1 MEQFSA
7 QWAQLGSELGRWWQ
21 QPVHV
26 QGLVFTPGF
35 IVSVAVMLLAA
46 GLALHLWR
54 TQVARRQGRDL
65 SYRLRSLLYRGLMR
79 FAYAPLVFLLVFGCG
94 LQALVALMADA
105 AGDWLAGGE
114 SWRYV
119 LLTHYLDAT
128 LLWMLLGP
136 GLLLQWLCGGQGL
149 LACPVGGGLSVT
161 FDRFSVLAL
170 HVDEAHPNVVATA
183 RRAVALI
190 ARLREQGVSHTLELK
205 SWLFVQPPCAAHVA
219 VANVRRRFAR
229 ARRVGLWGS
238 WHFRQWCT
246 RLGVPEQ
253 ADNAWLR
260 MLEDL
265 AARLLGLLYM
275 LRTGAAYR
283 RACRRLP
290 ATHLRWGTYR
300 LASDI
305 VQATGDLITPLPP
318 SPVSVLAFAS
328 LSQNLPHIAMRF
340 AGLQGGLL
348 VSSAKGRLD

>member
-1 MEQFSA
+1 MERFTA
-7 QWAQLGSELGRWWQ
+7 FWLVMGNLLWQWWH
-21 QPVHV
+21 QPIHV
-26 QGLVFTPGF
+26 AGLEFTPGF
-35 IVSVAVMLLAA
+35 IASAVVVLLAV

-54 TQVARRQGRDL
+54 IQLARRQGRDF
-65 SYRLRSLLYRGLMR
+65 SHRLGSPLYRGLMR

-205 SWLFVQPPCAAHVA
+205 SWLFVQPPCAAHTA

-328 LSQNLPHIAMRF
+328 LSQNLPHIARRF